1 MKVYKAY
8 TGSFSG
14 EGLVSLVLWRI
25 WIHVLG
31 NMYLYLCILEPHCV
45 YTLFYRKRH
54 YMVLG
59 PNRIATSLDRLIIP
73 RTREVSRVE
82 KSPICISLFLSVVH
96 HVVPWCPTSIVFRV
110 PGMRPRNSVGP
121 SRRGRAVTLCACW
134 CLCVCWEGRG
144 TGLTWPFTWGT
155 RTDLST
161 AWTVGAT
168 SVVSETGG

>member
-1 MKVYKAY
+1 MN
-8 TGSFSG
+8 
-14 EGLVSLVLWRI
+14 ESLQSVHRFFIRGRSSKPRPMDPRSRKYVLI
-25 WIHVLG
+25 F
-31 NMYLYLCILEPHCV
+31 LYFGTALCLHAFF
-45 YTLFYRKRH
+45 FYRKRH

-73 RTREVSRVE
+73 RAREVSRVE
-82 KSPICISLFLSVVH
+82 KSPICISLILSVVH
-96 HVVPWCPTSIVFRV
+96 HFVPWCPTSIVFRV
-110 PGMRPRNSVGP
+110 PGVRPRNSVGP
-121 SRRGRAVTLCACW
+121 SRKGRAVMLCACW

-161 AWTVGAT
+161 AWTVGVT

>member
-8 TGSFSG
+8 TGSLSG
-14 EGLVSLVLWRI
+14 ECLVSLVL

-31 NMYLYLCILEPHCV
+31 NMYFGTALCLHAF
-45 YTLFYRKRH
+45 FYRKRH

-82 KSPICISLFLSVVH
+82 KSPICISLILSVVH

-110 PGMRPRNSVGP
+110 PGVRPRNSVGP
-121 SRRGRAVTLCACW
+121 SRRGRAVMLCACW

-161 AWTVGAT
+161 AWTVGVT

>member
-14 EGLVSLVLWRI
+14 EGLVSLVLW
-25 WIHVLG
+25 IHVLG
-31 NMYLYLCILEPHCV
+31 NMYLYLYVFWYRIVFTRCFYRV
-45 YTLFYRKRH
+45 FFYRKRD

-82 KSPICISLFLSVVH
+82 KSPICISLILSVVH
-96 HVVPWCPTSIVFRV
+96 HFVPWCPTSIVFRV
-110 PGMRPRNSVGP
+110 PGVRPRNSVGP
-121 SRRGRAVTLCACW
+121 SRRGRAVMLCACW

-144 TGLTWPFTWGT
+144 TGLT
-155 RTDLST
+155 
-161 AWTVGAT
+161 
-168 SVVSETGG
+168 